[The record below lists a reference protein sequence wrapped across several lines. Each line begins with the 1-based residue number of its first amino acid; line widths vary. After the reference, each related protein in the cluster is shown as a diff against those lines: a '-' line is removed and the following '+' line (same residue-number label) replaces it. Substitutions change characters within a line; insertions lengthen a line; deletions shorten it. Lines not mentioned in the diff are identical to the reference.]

1 MLFVIA
7 QQKGGAGKTTTAA
20 NLARLLARRDPR
32 VLGVDTDPQFA
43 PTRHLGLEVRSPGG
57 NLIDVLA
64 GGAAAADA
72 IDGGIHRLDVIPAAP
87 EHARCDRPNTRAP
100 YE

>member
-64 GGAAAADA
+64 GGAAAAEVRGEELPERLRDP
-72 IDGGIHRLDVIPAAP
+72 GGAG
-87 EHARCDRPNTRAP
+87 ARAL
-100 YE
+100 

>member
-1 MLFVIA
+1 MLFVIT

-32 VLGVDTDPQFA
+32 VLGVHTDPQFA

-64 GGAAAADA
+64 WGGAAAADA

-87 EHARCDRPNTRAP
+87 GARAL
-100 YE
+100 